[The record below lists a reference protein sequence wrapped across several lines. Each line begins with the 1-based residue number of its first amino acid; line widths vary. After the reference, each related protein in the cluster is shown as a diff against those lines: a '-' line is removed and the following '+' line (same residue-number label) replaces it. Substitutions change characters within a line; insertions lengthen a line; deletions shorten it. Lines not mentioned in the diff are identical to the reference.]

1 MELKAAVL
9 EALRARVAEDLAAA
23 SATQREA
30 VAGATH
36 EESRAENDKDTRGLE
51 ASYLARGLAA
61 RVAELEEAAR
71 RLAALE
77 LRPFG
82 EDDPVA
88 LGALVTVEED
98 EDEEPEQRYF
108 MAPAGG
114 GIKLAIAG
122 TQVQVVTPSSPL
134 GRTLLGKRGGDEVE
148 LRTPRGSRTLRLA
161 RIC

>member
-23 SATQREA
+23 VATQRET

-77 LRPFG
+77 PRAFRD
-82 EDDPVA
+82 DDPVA
-88 LGALVTVEED
+88 LGALVTVEE
-98 EDEEPEQRYF
+98 EEEPEPQRYF

-114 GIKLAIAG
+114 GIKLAVGGAR
-122 TQVQVVTPSSPL
+122 VQVVTPASPL
-134 GRTLLGKRGGDEVE
+134 GRTLLGKRAGDEVE
-148 LRTPRGSRTLRLA
+148 LRTPRGARTLA
-161 RIC
+161 IAGIE